1 MQLVD
6 RIEKRRFVGREFLLW
21 LWFESELFDA
31 TLRTASHG
39 PFGLWLEKRLTLSID
54 KRSTR
59 IIGPSP
65 GFGREAK
72 AALLTGQLPE
82 SAGLRISIHDQETGF
97 VLKAE
102 GLAIGG
108 LKLATVLDRKEEQ
121 APALVREMSGGP
133 RKKSKKPVAD
143 DDSHELFYER
153 MQLTAELE
161 EIVEALYADFRALRL
176 CDAWNEYIVPTM
188 RAWAR
193 SETVDAEVY
202 GARRWPQPDSGGRQ
216 STTGARPTPPIS
228 EAARSDEAT
237 PRSAGSSATNRSR
250 GAARHSG

>member
-31 TLRTASHG
+31 TLRTAAHG
-39 PFGLWLEKRLTLSID
+39 SFGLWLEKRLTLSVE

-59 IIGPSP
+59 IVGPSP
-65 GFGREAK
+65 GCGREAK
-72 AALLTGQLPE
+72 EALLAGQLPE
-82 SAGLRISIHDQETGF
+82 SAGIRVALREQETGF
-97 VLKAE
+97 FLKAE

-121 APALVREMSGGP
+121 APALVREMTGGKN
-133 RKKSKKPVAD
+133 KKSKKPPAD
-143 DDSHELFYER
+143 DDAHERFYER

-176 CDAWNEYIVPTM
+176 SATWNEHVVPVM

-193 SETVDAEVY
+193 SEQVDSEAY
-202 GARRWPQPDSGGRQ
+202 AALRWPQPVERKAT
-216 STTGARPTPPIS
+216 STSAET
-228 EAARSDEAT
+228 AAH
-237 PRSAGSSATNRSR
+237 
-250 GAARHSG
+250 AAL

>member
-31 TLRTASHG
+31 TLRTAAHG
-39 PFGLWLEKRLTLSID
+39 SFGLWLEKRLTLSVE

-59 IIGPSP
+59 IVGPSP
-65 GFGREAK
+65 GYGREAK
-72 AALLTGQLPE
+72 EALLAGQLPE
-82 SAGLRISIHDQETGF
+82 SAGIRVAIREQETGF
-97 VLKAE
+97 FLKAE

-121 APALVREMSGGP
+121 APALVREMTGGN
-133 RKKSKKPVAD
+133 RRKKKSKKQDAD
-143 DDSHELFYER
+143 DDAHELFYER

-161 EIVEALYADFRALRL
+161 EIIEALYADFRTLRL
-176 CDAWNEYIVPTM
+176 SATWDEHVVPTM

-193 SETVDAEVY
+193 SESVDAEAY
-202 GARRWPQPDSGGRQ
+202 AAKRS
-216 STTGARPTPPIS
+216 TGAGEQHVP
-228 EAARSDEAT
+228 
-237 PRSAGSSATNRSR
+237 SSAVDTAQH
-250 GAARHSG
+250 AAL

>member
-31 TLRTASHG
+31 TLRTAAHG
-39 PFGLWLEKRLTLSID
+39 SFGLWLEKRLTLSVE

-59 IIGPSP
+59 IVGPSP
-65 GFGREAK
+65 GYGREAK
-72 AALLTGQLPE
+72 EALLAGQLPE
-82 SAGLRISIHDQETGF
+82 SAGIRVAIREQETGF
-97 VLKAE
+97 FLKAE

-121 APALVREMSGGP
+121 APALVREMTPGN
-133 RKKSKKPVAD
+133 KKKKKGKKPPAD
-143 DDSHELFYER
+143 DDAHELFYER

-161 EIVEALYADFRALRL
+161 EIIEALYADFRALRL
-176 CDAWNEYIVPTM
+176 SATWNDHVVPVM

-193 SETVDAEVY
+193 SESVDADAYAAVRFPDAVE
-202 GARRWPQPDSGGRQ
+202 RRSSSSTAETAPQQ
-216 STTGARPTPPIS
+216 
-228 EAARSDEAT
+228 AAAQQI
-237 PRSAGSSATNRSR
+237 
-250 GAARHSG
+250 AAHQPAL